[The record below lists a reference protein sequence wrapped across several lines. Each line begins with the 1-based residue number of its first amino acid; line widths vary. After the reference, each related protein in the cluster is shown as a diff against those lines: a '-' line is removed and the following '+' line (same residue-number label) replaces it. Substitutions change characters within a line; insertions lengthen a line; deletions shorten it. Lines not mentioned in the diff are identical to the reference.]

1 MMNLI
6 SSVAS
11 RHSIALALLVL
22 SQASFAQE
30 TAPDVNSLA
39 TKTGN
44 TIGVTA
50 SGYQYKEPAPNVVI
64 NAALLGL
71 DYTGTYA
78 FANDWF
84 VKADGRFAYGSAK
97 YTGSGTQSNIPYM
110 YWDVRGLAGYDFSFT
125 ELGGFTLAPFT
136 GLGYR
141 YLFDD
146 QRGATTTGANS
157 YQRTSA
163 YLYVPLGVT
172 HRMKVNDTHKLETT
186 FEYDYLIQGTQISYL
201 SQASASLSNVTNQQ
215 YRGYGLRLTSMYQMS
230 NWSVGPYAY
239 YWNIQDSNKVSQST
253 LVGTTRYTST
263 WYEPANTTVE
273 LGIKLAYTF

>member
-1 MMNLI
+1 MMNSI
-6 SSVAS
+6 SSLAS
-11 RHSIALALLVL
+11 RYFIAMALLVL

-97 YTGSGTQSNIPYM
+97 YTGSGSQSNIPYM
-110 YWDVRGLAGYDFSFT
+110 YWDVRGLAGYDFSFS

-146 QRGATTTGANS
+146 QKGTTTTGSNS

-163 YLYVPLGVT
+163 YLYIPLGVT
-172 HRMKVNDTHKLETT
+172 HRMKVNDIHKLETT
-186 FEYDYLIQGTQISYL
+186 FEYDYLIQGTQVSNL
-201 SQASASLSNVTNQQ
+201 SQAASYLPNITNQQ
-215 YRGYGLRLTSMYQMS
+215 NHGYGLRLSSMYQFEA
-230 NWSVGPYAY
+230 WSVGPYVT
-239 YWNIQDSNKVSQST
+239 YWNIAQSNSV
-253 LVGTTRYTST
+253 TSPIIVNGRAGKIT
-263 WYEPANTTVE
+263 AYEPANNTIE
-273 LGIKLAYTF
+273 LGLKLAYSF